1 MMAEHGTYLVPTIIA
16 SRSMLELPEGMV
28 PPFIRYKAEL
38 ASARHREVFA
48 LALKEGVKFAFG
60 TDAGTTGNEH
70 GRQTREFG
78 YMVEYGMTPM
88 QALVSATITA
98 AELMRTDKQVGSI
111 EAGKLAD
118 IVAFDA
124 DPLENIDVM
133 NSVSFVMKGG
143 VVYKQDGQELF
154 SLLA

>member
-1 MMAEHGTYLVPTIIA
+1 
-16 SRSMLELPEGMV
+16 
-28 PPFIRYKAEL
+28 
-38 ASARHREVFA
+38 
-48 LALKEGVKFAFG
+48 
-60 TDAGTTGNEH
+60 
-70 GRQTREFG
+70 
-78 YMVEYGMTPM
+78 MTPM